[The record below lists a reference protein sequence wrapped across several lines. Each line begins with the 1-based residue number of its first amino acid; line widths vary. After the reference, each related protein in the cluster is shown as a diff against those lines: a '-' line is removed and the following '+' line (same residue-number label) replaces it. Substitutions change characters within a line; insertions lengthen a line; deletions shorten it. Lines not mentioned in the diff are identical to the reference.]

1 MLVVHESADDAK
13 DLLKWKISRG
23 AQTSTADMKDP
34 AGGGPTLRVC
44 LYDASAS
51 AQPLLESTVLAGGTC
66 GGTACWKPLGAAGG
80 YRYKNNAG
88 TPDGITDLKLRVG
101 GDGELRLLV
110 KGKGANLLLPPLG
123 FSTPVTL
130 ALVVEDA
137 TGTSCW
143 RATFAAAL
151 RNDATVFKA
160 VSP

>member
-1 MLVVHESADDAK
+1 M
-13 DLLKWKISRG
+13 
-23 AQTSTADMKDP
+23 TSPPK
-34 AGGGPTLRVC
+34 RR
-44 LYDASAS
+44 
-51 AQPLLESTVLAGGTC
+51 
-66 GGTACWKPLGAAGG
+66 LGAALAVATLELLVSAPADAKTIEQRKKHQEQRIENGEKSG
-80 YRYKNNAG
+80 KLSPEEAS
-88 TPDGITDLKLRVG
+88 KLRVG

-110 KGKGANLLLPPLG
+110 KGKGANLSLPPLG